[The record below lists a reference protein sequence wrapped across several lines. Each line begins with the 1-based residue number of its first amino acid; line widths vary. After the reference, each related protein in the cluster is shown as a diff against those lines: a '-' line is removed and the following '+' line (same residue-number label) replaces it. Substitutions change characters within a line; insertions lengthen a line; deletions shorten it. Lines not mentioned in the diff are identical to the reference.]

1 MLKIGSGFFKGLPS
15 ETKPGGV
22 TNLQCCL
29 ELNSEA
35 SPPMLGMYV
44 APQQYLDYMVGRYFF
59 FPNLQH
65 KIETGM
71 PTKRLGNYK
80 KTIHLDQSNNLANQ
94 Q

>member
-1 MLKIGSGFFKGLPS
+1 
-15 ETKPGGV
+15 V